1 MCLWSQC
8 IFFKYHVR
16 PEFSTASRCPPAR
29 LLRRRC
35 SPRPSRSSSCPSRPA
50 SQLHPFNSP
59 STQRSNARGPNSPSR
74 FTSRQRSMYKS
85 FVLHPFIERLRAH
98 PGFASAD
105 RELIAEAEAHP
116 AYCLASRA
124 FLQRWEAMLRCRHSS
139 RAPAQQWNVYGSGI
153 WLRQRRALLYRGAL
167 CAVLVRRLMRIQGV
181 YRVRNVLHHD
191 TVQLQCSSSTCSSA
205 YISSFYIRAS
215 SQHHAATR
223 AHGSSIFR
231 AALVSASSCDSARD
245 FAHANSVVHQH
256 QRCHAARSGVASQR
270 RRRFPIATAATSAL
284 ALLTLILPQFT
295 NASRYLQARCL
306 CFAIALH
313 ERTAWYLVP
322 YLVHAYILLISVCN
336 TSTRI
341 RFAIDRFN
349 CVLMHVFK
357 IYVLNKSGAR
367 IHAHLTVD

>member
-1 MCLWSQC
+1 MS
-8 IFFKYHVR
+8 
-16 PEFSTASRCPPAR
+16 
-29 LLRRRC
+29 
-35 SPRPSRSSSCPSRPA
+35 
-50 SQLHPFNSP
+50 
-59 STQRSNARGPNSPSR
+59 GPNSPPQAAALQPGYFGAVAAPAPLALPPARRVQLHSFILSTAPAR
-74 FTSRQRSMYKS
+74 SAQTRVAPTLPHVSLPGNAPCTSPSCFIPSSSACARMYT
-85 FVLHPFIERLRAH
+85 H